1 MLIHKYNLRKI
12 RDNREQI
19 KAGWEID
26 NMVEGRYGTITEKR
40 TSKQRIYVDVYCS
53 LFMTNAIL

>member
-26 NMVEGRYGTITEKR
+26 NMVEGITE
-40 TSKQRIYVDVYCS
+40 Q
-53 LFMTNAIL
+53 